1 MREERSFCRICN
13 AMCGVVVTVDDQQQV
28 QQIRG
33 DDAHPLSRGYTCP
46 KGRAIGLFHHDPRRL
61 DEPEIDGELVSWD
74 HALDDIAALVRT
86 TIDAHGADAIGMYL
100 ASGSAFDTNGR
111 RAAERFLRVLGS
123 AQKYTAAT
131 VDTPSKPLVA
141 ELVGG
146 WSGLTPVWD
155 AERSSLFILVGSN
168 PLVSHGHSNAMP
180 DPVVRLREHKARGG
194 ALWVIDPR
202 RTETARMAD
211 HHLAPVPSTDH
222 LVLAYLV
229 RELLRDGADRAYLAE
244 HVDPAALRVL
254 TDTVEPCTRD
264 MVADTT
270 AVDAADLDSLL
281 AAVRRAGRVSAL
293 TGTGVSMGKHANITE
308 WMLWALH
315 IVTGSYDRP
324 GGMWFNPG
332 YLLQLDTREW
342 TASDGVP
349 GQGPASRPLLP
360 RRFDEYPCAGL
371 VPEIEA
377 GNIRVLFVVGGN
389 PICALPGEARLR
401 AALAS
406 LDALIVLDVV
416 RTDTTALATH
426 VLPAAGQLERAD
438 LPWLLDA
445 YQLAVATQYTPAV
458 VPLSAN
464 RRAMWHT
471 FAALAARLGVE
482 VLPRSVAFDDATD
495 DALLAQLT
503 ARSRGGVDQVFAAR
517 SGTVHSG
524 AVFGWVHERVLDNG
538 RWRIAPTQLVEQFT
552 AALAAQ
558 HETPDNSS
566 LRLIPQRQL
575 RKMNSQL
582 RDVGD
587 RADNVRVHAHPDAMG
602 DLVEGDSVMV
612 ESPFGSTLG
621 VLHLDASLAPRAVSI
636 PHGWHTT
643 NVCSL
648 TDTDAEIDPH
658 SGMVWQSG
666 IPVTVR
672 RA

>member
-1 MREERSFCRICN
+1 M
-13 AMCGVVVTVDDQQQV
+13 
-28 QQIRG
+28 
-33 DDAHPLSRGYTCP
+33 
-46 KGRAIGLFHHDPRRL
+46 
-61 DEPEIDGELVSWD
+61 
-74 HALDDIAALVRT
+74 IA
-86 TIDAHGADAIGMYL
+86 
-100 ASGSAFDTNGR
+100 
-111 RAAERFLRVLGS
+111 
-123 AQKYTAAT
+123 
-131 VDTPSKPLVA
+131 
-141 ELVGG
+141 
-146 WSGLTPVWD
+146 
-155 AERSSLFILVGSN
+155 
-168 PLVSHGHSNAMP
+168 
-180 DPVVRLREHKARGG
+180 
-194 ALWVIDPR
+194 PR
-202 RTETARMAD
+202 RTETARLAD

-229 RELLRDGADRAYLAE
+229 RELLRDGADRAYLE
-244 HVDPAALRVL
+244 DHVDPAALRAL
-254 TDTVEPCTRD
+254 TDAVEPCTRD
-264 MVADTT
+264 MVTEISAL
-270 AVDAADLDSLL
+270 DAGELDALL
-281 AAVRRAGRVSAL
+281 AAVRHAGRISAL
-293 TGTGVSMGKHANITE
+293 TGTGVSMGRHANITE

-377 GNIRVLFVVGGN
+377 GNLRVLFVVGGN

-416 RTDTTALATH
+416 RTDTTQLATH

-445 YQLAVATQYTPAV
+445 YQLAVATQYTPAI
-458 VPLSAN
+458 VPLGAN
-464 RRAMWHT
+464 RRPMWHT
-471 FAALAARLGVE
+471 FATLGERLGIDI
-482 VLPRSVAFDDATD
+482 LPRSIPLADASD
-495 DALLAQLT
+495 DALLAQVT
-503 ARSRGGVDQVFAAR
+503 ARSRGGVDEVFAAR

-524 AVFGWVHERVLDNG
+524 AVFGWVHERVLDHG
-538 RWRIAPTQLVEQFT
+538 RWRIAPTQLVEQLAT
-552 AALAAQ
+552 ALREHQA
-558 HETPDNSS
+558 TPDDST

-587 RADNVRVHAHPDAMG
+587 RTDEVRVVAHPNAIG
-602 DLVEGDSVMV
+602 ELLEGDAVVV
-612 ESPFGSTLG
+612 ESPFGSTRG

-648 TDTDAEIDPH
+648 TDTDAEIDPY